1 MNGDRTTLDLARSF
15 LLWATGA
22 VLALGLYIASSAL
35 DKLAVLDQRI
45 QNHEIRITV
54 IEETSDL

>member
-15 LLWATGA
+15 LLWETGE